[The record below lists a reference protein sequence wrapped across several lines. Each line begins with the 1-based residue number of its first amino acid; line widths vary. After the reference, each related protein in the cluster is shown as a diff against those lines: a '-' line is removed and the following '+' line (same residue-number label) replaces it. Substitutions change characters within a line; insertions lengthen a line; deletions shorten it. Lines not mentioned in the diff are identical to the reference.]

1 MNGCPTYLLKCDV
14 LRSLSSDDLA
24 RLESRSRLR
33 SFERGDAVYLPTES
47 AHAVYVL
54 VSGRLKI
61 SHLTEDGKESILG
74 FLFPGDLFGE
84 LALLDPDSRGEAV
97 EAIERSRVVSIPAD
111 AVRELMQRRPQL
123 ALNIARL
130 IGNRRMRLE
139 NRLKNLLYRS
149 NRERLVYVLLDLASE
164 HGEQTSAGI
173 RLSLPLSHQELASI
187 IGATRETVSVLMG
200 ELRRQGLIDSGRR
213 RIILLQ
219 PERLARSVGSTFGR
233 PSGHLR
239 PSAFP
244 RRPVLGFTP

>member
-1 MNGCPTYLLKCDV
+1 MNDQPRCLAACDV
-14 LRSLSSDDLA
+14 FQSLSTQE
-24 RLESRSRLR
+24 LEELEASSRVRV
-33 SFERGDAVYLPTES
+33 FERGDAVYLPTDA

-74 FLFPGDLFGE
+74 FVFPGELFGE
-84 LALLDPDSRGEAV
+84 LALLEPNGRGEAV
-97 EAIERSRVVSIPAD
+97 EAIERSRVLSIPAH
-111 AVRELMQRRPQL
+111 AVRELMRRRPQL
-123 ALNIARL
+123 ALSIARL
-130 IGNRRMRLE
+130 IGNRRLRLE

-164 HGEQTSAGI
+164 HGEPAGSGI
-173 RLSLPLSHQELASI
+173 RLSLRLSHQELASI

-219 PERLARSVGSTFGR
+219 PERLARSVGSTFR
-233 PSGHLR
+233 FPSGRFR
-239 PSAFP
+239 PAALP
-244 RRPVLGFTP
+244 RRPVPGFAP